1 MEENVYGKGEG
12 IVHRRADVYLLN
24 IIHTVVFGGLYFVPL
39 NLLDGD
45 HDYLD
50 GIGFLVVWIVDY
62 NRRLRKEDYFVDRLS
77 SPIWDKRDFWIP
89 LWMPAVL
96 GLLFGLL
103 EGWGKLW
110 QGVVLGLAFSAGHLL
125 FRWVEFVYI
134 RKFAK
139 KKSGPESPM
148 SGL

>member
-1 MEENVYGKGEG
+1 MYTEEGEG
-12 IVHRRADVYLLN
+12 TVHRRADVYLLN
-24 IIHTVVFGGLYFVPL
+24 IIHTLVFGGLYFVPL

-62 NRRLRKEDYFVDRLS
+62 NRRLRKEDYFADRLS
-77 SPIWDKRDFWIP
+77 SPIWDKRDLWIP
-89 LWMPAVL
+89 LWMPAVI

-103 EGWGKLW
+103 EGWGELW

-125 FRWVEFVYI
+125 FRWAEFVYI

-148 SGL
+148 SG